1 MAPDTDPEL
10 SVSTDG
16 VAPSLEGMIPL
27 DRVEA
32 GHCGLVHEVRAGETE
47 IEQLQA
53 MGVCA
58 GRKVMLVKTGDPMI
72 LKVLGSRIGV
82 SARLAS
88 QVMVLPCGGDMF
100 GES

>member
-1 MAPDTDPEL
+1 MASDTDTGISKSASEAPL
-10 SVSTDG
+10 GLDG
-16 VAPSLEGMIPL
+16 VIPL

-32 GHCGLVHEVRAGETE
+32 GHCGLVHEVQAGDTE

-88 QVMVLPCGGDMF
+88 WVMVVPCGGDMF
-100 GES
+100 GKS

>member
-1 MAPDTDPEL
+1 MAPAKDPEL
-10 SVSTDG
+10 SISTAGVS
-16 VAPSLEGMIPL
+16 PSLEEMIPL
-27 DRVEA
+27 DQVEA

-58 GRKVMLVKTGDPMI
+58 GRKVMLVKAGDPMI

-88 QVMVLPCGGDMF
+88 QVMVVRCSGDYF
-100 GES
+100 GQS

>member
-1 MAPDTDPEL
+1 MAPAKDPQL
-10 SVSTDG
+10 PISTPGVS
-16 VAPSLEGMIPL
+16 PSLEEVIPL
-27 DRVEA
+27 DQVEA

-58 GRKVMLVKTGDPMI
+58 GRKVMLVKAGDPMI

-88 QVMVLPCGGDMF
+88 QVMVVRCSGDMF
-100 GES
+100 GQS

>member
-1 MAPDTDPEL
+1 MAPETDPGLPITETEA
-10 SVSTDG
+10 SS
-16 VAPSLEGMIPL
+16 SLEDVIPL

-58 GRKVMLVKTGDPMI
+58 GRKVMLVKAGDPMI

-88 QVMVLPCGGDMF
+88 QVMVVRCGGDMF

>member
-10 SVSTDG
+10 SISTAEA
-16 VAPSLEGMIPL
+16 APGLEEMIPL

-88 QVMVLPCGGDMF
+88 RVMVLPCGGDMF
-100 GES
+100 GQS